1 MKEDV
6 SSYDTILLYFRFP
19 TPSIPRIISY
29 HLAAV
34 CLVTPA
40 PRAMAR
46 KLVTSGWNFMYVPNC
61 KPPHKSL
68 ATARKQLYNFY

>member
-1 MKEDV
+1 MIR
-6 SSYDTILLYFRFP
+6 SSSIQISR
-19 TPSIPRIISY
+19 PSIPLIISY

-68 ATARKQLYNFY
+68 ATARKQLYNFH